1 MSQFTYLHIN
11 TVYVGIFL
19 VESIQK
25 NDNYNTNTKNNNN
38 NSSSSSLRKKQD
50 LGGRYELQFTV
61 DMMKEYLSPSAL
73 L

>member
-38 NSSSSSLRKKQD
+38 NSSSSSLRKKK
-50 LGGRYELQFTV
+50 T
-61 DMMKEYLSPSAL
+61 KEEDTSYSSLWI
-73 L
+73 